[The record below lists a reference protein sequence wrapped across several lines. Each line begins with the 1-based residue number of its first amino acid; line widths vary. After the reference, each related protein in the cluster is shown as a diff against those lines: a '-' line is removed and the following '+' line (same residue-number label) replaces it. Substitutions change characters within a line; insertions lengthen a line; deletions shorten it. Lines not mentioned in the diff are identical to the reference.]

1 MTKPKLTLYHAN
13 WSLCS
18 QMVRVALFEKGLE
31 FDHVP
36 IKLCDHY
43 EEAENITKDYLKNIN
58 PTGVVPV
65 LKIDDELVRDSAY
78 IIERL
83 DDLEGEN
90 RINLY
95 KDCLKFLNTRVNLD
109 LECFSDDIWSH

>member
-1 MTKPKLTLYHAN
+1 
-13 WSLCS
+13 
-18 QMVRVALFEKGLE
+18 MVRVALFEKGLD

-65 LKIDDELVRDSAY
+65 LKINDEIVRDSAY

-83 DDLEGEN
+83 DDLKAVSYTH
-90 RINLY
+90 LT
-95 KDCLKFLNTRVNLD
+95 LPTRLPV
-109 LECFSDDIWSH
+109 

>member
-65 LKIDDELVRDSAY
+65 LKIDDELV
-78 IIERL
+78 EQCL
-83 DDLEGEN
+83 HN
-90 RINLY
+90 RKIRSRRGKQNKSLA
-95 KDCLKFLNTRVNLD
+95 KDKAKREILRNWV
-109 LECFSDDIWSH
+109 